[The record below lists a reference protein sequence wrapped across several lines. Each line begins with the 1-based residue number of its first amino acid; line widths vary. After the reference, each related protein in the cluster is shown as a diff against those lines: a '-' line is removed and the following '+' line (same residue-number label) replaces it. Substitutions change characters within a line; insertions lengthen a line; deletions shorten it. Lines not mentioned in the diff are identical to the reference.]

1 MRQTFNQTS
10 LTLSLAAFATLL
22 ALGCTFEGDPKP
34 VSTTRPADAAL
45 ADPYGK
51 WSNVNTDI
59 SGGGTSNL
67 NRDAMKRDLDS
78 FWLK

>member
-1 MRQTFNQTS
+1 MPK
-10 LTLSLAAFATLL
+10 LTAFALTSSSLFL
-22 ALGCTFEGDPKP
+22 AGLFIAGCTYDGDEQSKT
-34 VSTTRPADAAL
+34 TTRPSDRAL

-67 NRDAMKRDLDS
+67 NRDALKRDVDS